1 MNTKKMLPLFV
12 LVPVVVVLGV
22 ALGVLNHADTE
33 EEDTSI
39 ALCSLDADSVTAIAY
54 KDASDGA
61 TLESALTKTDDTWTL
76 DSDPA
81 LPLDQSKAQGVAD
94 SMTALTALRELS
106 DDADVASM
114 GFDTPTY
121 ELSLK
126 TADTE
131 WTLTVGSKNSITNNW
146 YARLSADGPVYTL
159 DSSALSGIC
168 KTAKQ
173 LYAAQS
179 ITDIDVDDV
188 TKMVVQTANGM
199 TSKSLPLRETEGMV
213 CSEFVMCYPPGIP
226 ILAPGERIT
235 KEILNY
241 IEYAKAKG
249 CSMTGPEDPDIL
261 HLNVLA

>member
-39 ALCSLDADSVTAIAY
+39 ALCSLDADSVIAIAY

-131 WTLTVGSKNSITNNW
+131 WTLTVG
-146 YARLSADGPVYTL
+146 
-159 DSSALSGIC
+159 
-168 KTAKQ
+168 
-173 LYAAQS
+173 
-179 ITDIDVDDV
+179 
-188 TKMVVQTANGM
+188 
-199 TSKSLPLRETEGMV
+199 
-213 CSEFVMCYPPGIP
+213 
-226 ILAPGERIT
+226 
-235 KEILNY
+235 
-241 IEYAKAKG
+241 
-249 CSMTGPEDPDIL
+249 GPER
-261 HLNVLA
+261 HLQNRKAAVCRPEHYGHRCGRCDQDGGADRQRRNPELCPE